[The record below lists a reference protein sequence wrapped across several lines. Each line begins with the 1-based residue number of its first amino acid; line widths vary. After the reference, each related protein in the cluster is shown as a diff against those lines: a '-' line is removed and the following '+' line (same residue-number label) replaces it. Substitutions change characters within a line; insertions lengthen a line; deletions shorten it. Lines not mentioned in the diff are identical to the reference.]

1 MTILTRPWPTLG
13 PGLRRRSKVDFWTGL
28 IVVFLL
34 SSIAT
39 SLGRMARKADPQPT
53 FDFGRVFE
61 GLTRRPEEPKSK
73 KIDLHARLM
82 ELEAKKDNTPYYAKQ
97 WKAAHGRGK

>member
-1 MTILTRPWPTLG
+1 M
-13 PGLRRRSKVDFWTGL
+13 DFWTGL

-39 SLGRMARKADPQPT
+39 SLGRMARKADPQPR

-61 GLTRRPEEPKSK
+61 GLTKRLEEPNSK
-73 KIDLHARLM
+73 KIDLQARLM
-82 ELEAKKDNTPYYAKQ
+82 ELEAKRVSKPFDYTPVVL
-97 WKAAHGRGK
+97 GRKP